1 MPGAKVYDLEENQVN
16 REQAVSKSE
25 ITWYLT
31 FLHGEDE
38 KLYKSSLKNMFYF
51 PTFWP
56 VICIFIAASSSQ
68 TGIVDRMKSGDA
80 FLELSLAI
88 DLFVLLLIA
97 IFTFS
102 QFVEF
107 MKDSLPTKFKPLIQI
122 SKFVLRKF
130 LNGRLEDIIILGVS
144 LSQGFYYL
152 SLISRDL
159 CASCSAIF
167 AVENCLGNDRKLPAQ
182 QTTFGYVSILILSI
196 YFKSMNRHIVLLSWL
211 ILTCFVI
218 ACIIYGSYEFE
229 YVVIL
234 LMIFFLV
241 SIYEYE
247 RYKMTSYL
255 LSKEALITEKNKV
268 IQMQENLQENLH
280 EKAKIIER
288 KLHMALIHQIL
299 PPKVADQII
308 AGKQVEPELFDEVT
322 IFFSDVVGFT
332 NICSQVS
339 AVEVV
344 RMLNDLYTVMDYCTS
359 LFPLYKVETI
369 GDAYMVSTMKRNMLK
384 FL

>member
-16 REQAVSKSE
+16 REQAISKSE

-31 FLHGEDE
+31 FLHGDDE
-38 KLYKSSLKNMFYF
+38 SLYKTSLKNMFYF

-56 VICIFIAASSSQ
+56 VICIFVAASASQ
-68 TGIVDRMKSGDA
+68 TGIADRMKSGDA
-80 FLELSLAI
+80 FLAISLAI

-97 IFTFS
+97 VFTLS
-102 QFVEF
+102 QFIEF
-107 MKDSLPTKFKPLIQI
+107 IRNSLPKELKLLKQL
-122 SKFVLRKF
+122 SKYVLRNF
-130 LNGRLEDIIILGVS
+130 VYGRLEDLVILGIS
-144 LSQGFYYL
+144 FSQGFYYL

-167 AVENCLGNDRKLPAQ
+167 AVESCQDMGRRLPAQ

-196 YFKSMNRHIVLLSWL
+196 YFKSMNRHIVLLSWF
-211 ILTCFVI
+211 ILTCFII
-218 ACIIYGSYEFE
+218 ACIIYGDYEIE
-229 YVVIL
+229 YVVFL
-234 LMIFFLV
+234 LMVFFFV

-255 LSKEALITEKNKV
+255 LSKEALVSEQSKLIL
-268 IQMQENLQENLH
+268 MQE
-280 EKAKIIER
+280 KSKIIER

-308 AGKQVEPELFDEVT
+308 AGKQVEPELFEEVT

-339 AVEVV
+339 PVEVV

-369 GDAYMVSTMKRNMLK
+369 GDAYMVRQIKIFVL
-384 FL
+384 LLLILLL

>member
-31 FLHGEDE
+31 FLHGDDE
-38 KLYKSSLKNMFYF
+38 SLYKTSLKNMFYF

-56 VICIFIAASSSQ
+56 VICIFIAASASQ
-68 TGIVDRMKSGDA
+68 TGIADRMKSGDG
-80 FLELSLAI
+80 FLAISLAI
-88 DLFVLLLIA
+88 DLLVLLMIA
-97 IFTFS
+97 VFTLS
-102 QFVEF
+102 QFIDF
-107 MKDSLPTKFKPLIQI
+107 IRNSLPKELKPLKQL
-122 SKFVLRKF
+122 SKYVLRKF
-130 LNGRLEDIIILGVS
+130 VYGRLEDLIVLGVS
-144 LSQGFYYL
+144 FSQGFYYL

-167 AVENCLGNDRKLPAQ
+167 AVESCHDVERRLPAQ

-196 YFKSMNRHIVLLSWL
+196 YFKSMNRHIVLLSWF
-211 ILTCFVI
+211 ILTCFII
-218 ACIIYGSYEFE
+218 ACIIYGDYEIE
-229 YVVIL
+229 YVVFL
-234 LMIFFLV
+234 LMIFFFV

-255 LSKEALITEKNKV
+255 LSKEALVSEQNKL
-268 IQMQENLQENLH
+268 ILMQE
-280 EKAKIIER
+280 KSKIIER

-308 AGKQVEPELFDEVT
+308 AGKQVEPELFEEVT

-332 NICSQVS
+332 TICSQVS
-339 AVEVV
+339 PVEVV

-369 GDAYMVSTMKRNMLK
+369 GDAYMVSQIKLY
-384 FL
+384 